1 MKRAF
6 LATAL
11 LAVLLTAAPRPA
23 LGQEGWA
30 IERFHAE
37 IQIRRDASLA
47 ILESIDVDF
56 GSLDRHGIFREIP
69 VRYVADDDHDRVYD
83 LEVHSVL
90 DGSGRSLP
98 YETSSRGA
106 NTVIRIGDPDR
117 TVTGRQTYRIAY
129 DVRGALNA
137 FSDHDELFWNVNGEW
152 PVPIAR
158 ASARVAV
165 DGGRVERTECFEG
178 TAGSTEP
185 CRVTREAD
193 LVFYTATRELG
204 GSEQLTIV
212 AGLPKGAVAEP
223 APIIQRAR
231 RDVDDLFELS
241 PLTVGAAAAV
251 FLGMLAALFGRW
263 LLAGRDRRFLKRY
276 YLDPTSRESLAGPL
290 DRDVIV
296 TEYEPP
302 ELLRP
307 AEIGLLL
314 DESADPKD
322 LTATI
327 VHLAVRGHL
336 TILELPATG
345 LFGKTDRILRRAAT
359 FPEDRLAG
367 YEKRILDGLF
377 EDGPEV
383 KLSELKGTFHGTLHE
398 AQKDLYRDAV
408 QRRWFRS
415 DPYWTRI
422 RWQVAGFA
430 VLLAGVGLTFAL
442 AFTFGWGIVGA
453 AFALSGLLFFA
464 FSGAMPSRTAHGREL
479 LLRILGFRRYME
491 TAETERQRFAE
502 RENIF
507 SAYLPYAIVFGSVAK
522 WARAFEGIDVRK
534 ATAGWYSGASVAN
547 LGAFSSELSSMSS
560 AVSSAIS
567 STPASSG
574 SSGFSGGS
582 AGGGG
587 GGGGGGSW

>member
-1 MKRAF
+1 MRT
-6 LATAL
+6 LVVATAL
-11 LAVLLTAAPRPA
+11 VLGPLLGMTASA
-23 LGQEGWA
+23 QEGWV

-47 ILESIDVDF
+47 IVESIDVDF
-56 GSLDRHGIFREIP
+56 GPLDRHGIFREIP
-69 VRYVADDDHDRVYD
+69 VRYEADDDHDRVYD
-83 LEVHSVL
+83 LEVRSVV
-90 DGSGRSLP
+90 DGAGRRLP
-98 YETSSRGA
+98 YEVSSRGA
-106 NTVIRIGDPDR
+106 NVVIRIGDPDR

-137 FSDHDELFWNVNGEW
+137 FADHDELFWNVNGEW
-152 PVPIAR
+152 PVPLGR
-158 ASARVAV
+158 VSARVAV
-165 DGGRVERTECFEG
+165 DGGGVERTACFEG
-178 TAGSTEP
+178 DPGSTAP
-185 CRVTREAD
+185 CRVSREGD
-193 LVFYTATRELG
+193 LVFYTATRELT
-204 GSEQLTIV
+204 GSEQLTLV
-212 AGLPKGAVAEP
+212 AGLPKGAVTEP
-223 APIIQRAR
+223 APILERAR
-231 RDVDDLFELS
+231 RDVDDLFEVG

-251 FLGMLAALFGRW
+251 FLLTLAGLFGRW
-263 LLAGRDRRFLKRY
+263 LVSGRDRRYLKRY

-307 AEIGLLL
+307 AEVGLVL
-314 DESADPKD
+314 DERADPKD

-327 VHLAVRGHL
+327 VHLAVRGYL
-336 TILELPATG
+336 KIEELPATG
-345 LFGKTDRILRRAAT
+345 LFGKADRILRQSAKL
-359 FPEDRLAG
+359 PDDRLAA
-367 YEKRILDGLF
+367 YEKRILEGLF
-377 EDGPEV
+377 DDGPEV
-383 KLSELKGTFHGTLHE
+383 KLSDLKGTFHGTLHE
-398 AQKDLYRDAV
+398 AQQDLYRDAV
-408 QRRWFRS
+408 QRRWFGS

-422 RWQVAGFA
+422 RWQVAGFVVA
-430 VLLAGVGLTFAL
+430 LAGVGLTFVL
-442 AFTFGWGIVGA
+442 AFTLGWGIVGL
-453 AFALSGLLFFA
+453 ALAVSGLLFFA

-507 SAYLPYAIVFGSVAK
+507 SAYLPYAIVFGSVTK
-522 WARAFEGIDVRK
+522 WANAFAGIDVQK
-534 ATAGWYSGASVAN
+534 ATAGWYSGASVASI
-547 LGAFSSELSSMSS
+547 GSFSSELSSMSS